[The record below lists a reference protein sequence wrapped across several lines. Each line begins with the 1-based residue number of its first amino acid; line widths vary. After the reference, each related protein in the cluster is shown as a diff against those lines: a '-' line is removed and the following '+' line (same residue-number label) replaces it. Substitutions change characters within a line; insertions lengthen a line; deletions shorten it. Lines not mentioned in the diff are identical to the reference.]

1 MISPT
6 LSAKNINA
14 LLPWA
19 VDLFEKQLRMYF
31 RAAMQDGSLPLSE
44 KPKNELEEMDLL
56 AQEWPYI
63 QQVLAQP
70 PDPSIEAERMQA
82 QQKAQRLMELRMK
95 YAAHG

>member
-1 MISPT
+1 MISPA
-6 LSAKNINA
+6 LSGQRINK

-31 RAAMQDGSLPLSE
+31 RAAVQDGYLPLSE

-56 AQEWPYI
+56 AQEAPYI

-82 QQKAQRLMELRMK
+82 QQKMQRLIELRMK